1 MAVHLSIPY
10 VSVNLYKKMISLF
23 LYFDLTRASCNICFS
38 WAVYQTLLVSKLTC
52 YLVNLGRW
60 PRQSEFEIKRVLTN
74 ERGMV
79 HFSIYLLN
87 YNSLIHKI

>member
-1 MAVHLSIPY
+1 M
-10 VSVNLYKKMISLF
+10 F
-23 LYFDLTRASCNICFS
+23 LLIYIKRWYRYFYILRDLTRASCNICFS

-74 ERGMV
+74 ERDGT
-79 HFSIYLLN
+79 FFNISFEL
-87 YNSLIHKI
+87 